1 MNTNRGKYSS
11 EASAPIETNRLAE
24 LLALPSQAARALL
37 VGVIRIYQAT
47 HVVRPRVCRYEPTCS
62 EYAAQCLLK
71 HGVFVG
77 VALSVR
83 RILRCNPFSPGGYDP
98 VP

>member
-1 MNTNRGKYSS
+1 MSEPSRGRSS
-11 EASAPIETNRLAE
+11 LLRTLARS
-24 LLALPSQAARALL
+24 LGNGVKWALL
-37 VGVIRIYQAT
+37 GGIRLYQAT
-47 HVVRPRVCRYEPTCS
+47 APVRPRVCRYHPTCS
-62 EYAAQCLLK
+62 EYAAQCIRK

-77 VALSVR
+77 VALGVR